1 MKRKIEILLYSIPAL
16 IVISL
21 VFVYP
26 VIQVFLYSFSR
37 VRPRETIFI
46 GLENYRILFSDA
58 TFHISLKNN
67 GLLLLVV
74 PILIILSLFF
84 AILLYEKVWG
94 WKFYRFTLFLP
105 YIIAIPV
112 AGIVLAYIFRWEGL
126 LNNFLQII
134 GLEHLAIDWL
144 GSPRLVIWTIAMVII
159 WKELGFGIII
169 LFARM
174 LNINKDL
181 YESANLDGANWFQK
195 HIHITIPEIRGSIL
209 FLIIIYIITILSWVF
224 SYVYVMTKG
233 GPNVASMV
241 IEYYI
246 YLNAFTFDN
255 KGLASAGAMVL
266 FVIVLTFILLMNK
279 MLIKEG
285 NE

>member
-1 MKRKIEILLYSIPAL
+1 MKRRIRIALYSIPAL
-16 IVISL
+16 LLICL

-26 VIQVFLYSFSR
+26 VIQVFQYSFSR
-37 VRPRETIFI
+37 VKPRELIYI
-46 GLENYRILFSDA
+46 GLENYKILFSDT
-58 TFHISLKNN
+58 TFYISLKNN
-67 GLLLLVV
+67 FLLLLVV

-84 AILLYEKVWG
+84 AILLYEKIWG

-112 AGIVLAYIFRWEGL
+112 AGIVLAYVFRWDGI

-134 GLEHLAIDWL
+134 GLDFLAKDWL
-144 GSPRLVIWTIAMVII
+144 GSPRLVIWTIALVII

-174 LNINKDL
+174 LTINRDL
-181 YESANLDGANWFQK
+181 YESAELDGSNWLQK
-195 HIHITIPEIRGSIL
+195 HIHITIPEIRSTIL
-209 FLIIIYIITILSWVF
+209 FLTVIYIITILSWVF
-224 SYVYVMTKG
+224 SYIFVMTKG
-233 GPNVASMV
+233 GPNVASIV

-246 YLNAFTFDN
+246 YLNAFTYDN
-255 KGLASAGAMVL
+255 KGLASAGAVILFLIVL
-266 FVIVLTFILLMNK
+266 FFIFLMNK
-279 MLIKEG
+279 VIIKEG